1 MLLSQERPDSSAR
14 TAQQQLQQQVQ
25 RGQSAAVLI
34 RLTLGTCSVSQPA
47 QRSAISLGPLT
58 CMGRGVTSAGQ
69 ALEDQ

>member
-1 MLLSQERPDSSAR
+1 MLLSQERPESSAR

-34 RLTLGTCSVSQPA
+34 RLTFGTCRVRQPA

-58 CMGRGVTSAGQ
+58 CTGRRVTSAGQ